1 MTQVPTNR
9 ISETVSEL
17 EAVRVSVVNAIES
30 HHGSVEFAGGDVD
43 ASDIIRDL
51 EDGLEEIDSALVSLR
66 WASST
71 FEERYL

>member
-9 ISETVSEL
+9 ISETVGEL
-17 EAVRVSVVNAIES
+17 EAVRVSVVNAIDAHQES
-30 HHGSVEFAGGDVD
+30 VTFAGGDVA

-51 EDGLEEIDSALVSLR
+51 EDALAEIDSALVSLR